1 MPSLKYDP
9 QGGKAFGLLK
19 EKQETDLNRIN
30 QQFLDDI
37 AYKDIEDL
45 EEKLIRYKSQFMQ
58 FDQDVSGDLNIMD
71 VKRMLE
77 RLGQAKTHLEIK
89 KMIEQVDRTGT
100 GVITYHDF
108 VFMMIGKKSGILK
121 LKISKRIIPK
131 LAIWSFILYLIC
143 LLRELMI
150 ANVNISKEDFW
161 KTGQGGEVKEINT
174 KKVVIKRILMFE
186 EKNKPKEQPKGPP
199 PKRDLSNLP

>member
-1 MPSLKYDP
+1 MEILSPKSNGTDN
-9 QGGKAFGLLK
+9 GLH
-19 EKQETDLNRIN
+19 
-30 QQFLDDI
+30 FLC
-37 AYKDIEDL
+37 
-45 EEKLIRYKSQFMQ
+45 R
-58 FDQDVSGDLNIMD
+58 
-71 VKRMLE
+71 
-77 RLGQAKTHLEIK
+77 
-89 KMIEQVDRTGT
+89 
-100 GVITYHDF
+100 
-108 VFMMIGKKSGILK
+108 
-121 LKISKRIIPK
+121 KISKRIIPK